1 MDYRYGYIETEKIE
15 RCKMIVPKDLE
26 TRAYE
31 KFVLPSI
38 GSMSKNCMK
47 LKLKDETV
55 VQAKD
60 LALRYIE
67 KTYHQ
72 PDYSHIKF
80 LLPAFAY
87 IATLLNDDKRTQREI
102 AEAFGTT
109 ESSLRKWYAHIVR
122 LMNIEIT
129 I

>member
-1 MDYRYGYIETEKIE
+1 
-15 RCKMIVPKDLE
+15 MIPKDFE

-38 GSMSKNCMK
+38 DSIGKNCKK
-47 LKLKDETV
+47 LNLKNETIEN
-55 VQAKD
+55 AKD
-60 LALRYIE
+60 LTFKYIE
-67 KTYHQ
+67 KTYHH

-87 IATLLNDDKRTQREI
+87 IATILNDDRRTQREI

-109 ESSLRKWYAHIVR
+109 ESSLRKWYAHIVS
-122 LMNIEIT
+122 LMEIKIT
-129 I
+129 M

>member
-1 MDYRYGYIETEKIE
+1 M
-15 RCKMIVPKDLE
+15 VPKE
-26 TRAYE
+26 IESRAYE

-38 GSMSKNCMK
+38 DSMGKNCRK
-47 LKLKDETV
+47 LNLKDETIV
-55 VQAKD
+55 HAKD
-60 LALRYIE
+60 LALKYVE

-109 ESSLRKWYAHIVR
+109 ESSLRKWYAHIVH
-122 LMNIEIT
+122 LMDIKIT
-129 I
+129 M

>member
-1 MDYRYGYIETEKIE
+1 MIPKEFETK
-15 RCKMIVPKDLE
+15 
-26 TRAYE
+26 AYE

-38 GSMSKNCMK
+38 GSMSKSCNK
-47 LKLKDETV
+47 LSLKNETIE
-55 VQAKD
+55 QAKD
-60 LALRYIE
+60 LALKYIE

-87 IATLLNDDKRTQREI
+87 IATILNDDRRTQREI

-109 ESSLRKWYAHIVR
+109 ESSLRKWYTHIVR
-122 LMNIEIT
+122 LMEIKVPT
-129 I
+129 

>member
-1 MDYRYGYIETEKIE
+1 M
-15 RCKMIVPKDLE
+15 VPKDIE
-26 TRAYE
+26 TKAYE

-38 GSMSKNCMK
+38 DSIGKNCRK
-47 LKLKDETV
+47 LKLKNETI

-60 LALRYIE
+60 LALEYIE

-87 IATLLNDDKRTQREI
+87 IATILNDDRRTQREI

-109 ESSLRKWYAHIVR
+109 ESSLRKWYAHIIR

>member
-1 MDYRYGYIETEKIE
+1 
-15 RCKMIVPKDLE
+15 MIPKELE

-31 KFVLPSI
+31 RFVLPSI
-38 GSMSKNCMK
+38 DSMRKSCEKLNLKN
-47 LKLKDETV
+47 ETIEK
-55 VQAKD
+55 AKD
-60 LALRYIE
+60 LALRYVE

-87 IATLLNDDKRTQREI
+87 ISTILNDDRRTQREI

-122 LMNIEIT
+122 LMEIKIT

>member
-1 MDYRYGYIETEKIE
+1 MSDNNDTWII
-15 RCKMIVPKDLE
+15 MIPKDLE
-26 TRAYE
+26 IKAYE

-38 GSMSKNCMK
+38 YSMSKNCNR
-47 LKLKDETV
+47 LSLKDGTIL
-55 VQAKD
+55 QAKD
-60 LALRYIE
+60 LALKYVE

-87 IATLLNDDKRTQREI
+87 IATILNDDRRTQREI

-122 LMNIEIT
+122 LMEIKIT
-129 I
+129 T

>member
-1 MDYRYGYIETEKIE
+1 
-15 RCKMIVPKDLE
+15 MIPKDLE

-38 GSMSKNCMK
+38 DSMGKNCKK
-47 LKLKDETV
+47 LNLKNETV
-55 VQAKD
+55 EQAKD
-60 LALRYIE
+60 LALKYIG

-87 IATLLNDDKRTQREI
+87 IATILNDDRKTQREI

-109 ESSLRKWYAHIVR
+109 ESSLRKWYAHIVN
-122 LMNIEIT
+122 LMEIKIMT
-129 I
+129 

>member
-1 MDYRYGYIETEKIE
+1 M
-15 RCKMIVPKDLE
+15 VPKDLE

-38 GSMSKNCMK
+38 GSMSKNCKK
-47 LKLKDETV
+47 LNLKNETIM
-55 VQAKD
+55 QAKD
-60 LALRYIE
+60 LALKYIE

-87 IATLLNDDKRTQREI
+87 IATILNDDRRTQREI

-109 ESSLRKWYAHIVR
+109 ESSLRKWYAHIIR
-122 LMNIEIT
+122 LMEIKIT
-129 I
+129 V

>member
-1 MDYRYGYIETEKIE
+1 MIPEEFETK
-15 RCKMIVPKDLE
+15 
-26 TRAYE
+26 AYE

-38 GSMSKNCMK
+38 DSIGESCNKLNLKN
-47 LKLKDETV
+47 ETIE
-55 VQAKD
+55 QAKD
-60 LALRYIE
+60 LALKYIE

-87 IATLLNDDKRTQREI
+87 IATILDDDRRTQREI

-109 ESSLRKWYAHIVR
+109 ESSLRKWYIHIVR
-122 LMNIEIT
+122 LLEIEVT
-129 I
+129 T

>member
-1 MDYRYGYIETEKIE
+1 M
-15 RCKMIVPKDLE
+15 VPKDLE

-38 GSMSKNCMK
+38 GSMEQNCRKLNLKNGTI
-47 LKLKDETV
+47 E
-55 VQAKD
+55 QAKD

-87 IATLLNDDKRTQREI
+87 IATRRNDDKRTQREI
-102 AEAFGTT
+102 SEAFGTT
-109 ESSLRKWYAHIVR
+109 ESSLRKWYNHIVC
-122 LMNIEIT
+122 LMEIK
-129 I
+129 IIV